1 MNLLPENIVNLAAA
15 TTDDVPLPV
24 INNNAIMLDVL
35 RLDKIDPV
43 ISGNKWFKLQYYLQ
57 DALQNGHQQL
67 VTFGGAWSNHIV
79 ATACAAHK
87 AGLQCTGII
96 RGEKPDVLS
105 AALLSA
111 QKWGMRLKFVSR
123 DAYNQKNDPSFIEQ
137 LQQEYPGSCIIPE
150 GGSGEKGVQGA
161 AQIWQLVQQ
170 EKYTHVICAVGSGT
184 MLLGLAAH
192 ALSGQQ
198 ITGIAVLKG
207 FENWQPDLANAEQM
221 QRVSV
226 LPGYHFGGYAK
237 KTNALIEFMNEWYQ
251 ATYIPTDF
259 VYTGKLFFAISDLIK
274 KGYFPSDSRLL
285 AIHSGGLQGNASLP
299 SKTLVF

>member
-43 ISGNKWFKLQYYLQ
+43 ISGNKWFKLQYYLE
-57 DALQNGHQQL
+57 DALQNGYQHL

-87 AGLQCTGII
+87 TGLQCTGII
-96 RGEKPDVLS
+96 RGEKPDTLS

-111 QKWGMRLKFVSR
+111 QKWGMQLKFVSR
-123 DAYNQKNDPSFIEQ
+123 EAYNQKNDPSFIEQ

-184 MLLGLAAH
+184 MLLGLAAN
-192 ALSGQQ
+192 ALPGQQ
-198 ITGIAVLKG
+198 ITGITVLKG
-207 FENWQPDLANAEQM
+207 FENWQPGFANAKQM

-226 LPGYHFGGYAK
+226 LTGYHFGGYAK
-237 KTNALIEFMNEWYQ
+237 KTKALIEFMNEWYQ
-251 ATYIPTDF
+251 ATHIPTDF

-274 KGYFPSDSRLL
+274 KGYFPTGSQLL